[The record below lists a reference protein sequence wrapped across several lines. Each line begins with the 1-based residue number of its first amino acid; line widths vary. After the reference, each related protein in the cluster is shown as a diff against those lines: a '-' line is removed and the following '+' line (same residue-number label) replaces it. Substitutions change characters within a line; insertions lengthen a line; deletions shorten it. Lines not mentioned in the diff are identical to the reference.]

1 MSSIS
6 KLWAISNSTNLRKR
20 QLQDVTQPQAAAL
33 NFARRNFVDKIM
45 KPQYEP
51 IYAPSAGLPRDYDSK
66 IAETEYRL
74 ERENVIAQ
82 KLGQVE
88 SSESYGDFVMN
99 FEVRDKIMKN
109 LNAIIREQQQVF
121 VGETDASKITQIF
134 KLFNDMSFVYNE
146 YLKDI
151 ARDSNFKREFH
162 AKVIQMESLF
172 VKMRGRFDSW
182 TLRDDIAYN
191 SYKKSNVYNSD
202 YIADIIKQLITVC
215 NYMLEG
221 KDTTLFLANDNNEV
235 LQNINIG
242 QVELQPDLDRD
253 VVRDDPV
260 PLTSDDFGGPPPSA
274 TPPATPPA
282 GSSMDI
288 YRTPAGRAVYDRRV
302 GFGSRDA
309 DTSRDAETGLGA
321 AEGTA
326 VADAAPRA
334 EDTRLL
340 DPDRDRFALSEK
352 IRFNDGLPI

>member
-20 QLQDVTQPQAAAL
+20 QLRDVSQPQAAAL

-182 TLRDDIAYN
+182 TLREDIAYN

-253 VVRDDPV
+253 VV
-260 PLTSDDFGGPPPSA
+260 
-274 TPPATPPA
+274 
-282 GSSMDI
+282 
-288 YRTPAGRAVYDRRV
+288 
-302 GFGSRDA
+302 
-309 DTSRDAETGLGA
+309 
-321 AEGTA
+321 
-326 VADAAPRA
+326 
-334 EDTRLL
+334 
-340 DPDRDRFALSEK
+340 
-352 IRFNDGLPI
+352 